1 LPKIDTTRFQYL
13 IAEIPESQ
21 FPDKIN
27 IFIKGMNVPEKKEKG
42 AKVAQSVVEVTPGLS
57 AADPEKLYE
66 LKIINE
72 SNFSTTVA
80 GKKIAKLD
88 IPFNLIKSISAWA
101 QRSDIEDSTPVNVT
115 MYVTTQ
121 NNQASTDGIW
131 TSRFTLSQQPL
142 TPTYLIDFLANGTPI
157 GQIGQMIGTLVGQA
171 ASVLADLL
179 MPTLPSPKALASKFL
194 GPAAAPVQQALA
206 LLAQQYAKVKPYIDL
221 AVQIAEAVV
230 EIITAIAEGDEEKL
244 KQILFKYLPPVL
256 TFLFELIPEQALVDA
271 GVYQFKG

>member
-1 LPKIDTTRFQYL
+1 MPKIDTTRFQYL